1 MAQITVTPMAA
12 RRCRL
17 SREVMSL
24 LNWALEVENATHWLC
39 LTGRR
44 GLVTVASN
52 LQARYTNL
60 CYNRLSTVMI
70 MPGVSTSRFSNF
82 PLGLPHVYVTCRAII
97 PSGTRRSSTTSSTR
111 HGGRLTTVPVSV
123 SRTRTV
129 SQLLSSGS
137 AISSLEREVVARG
150 VPVRWLPI

>member
-1 MAQITVTPMAA
+1 
-12 RRCRL
+12 
-17 SREVMSL
+17 MSL

-60 CYNRLSTVMI
+60 CYNRLSTVMQESSI
-70 MPGVSTSRFSNF
+70 MPGVSTSRFSSF
-82 PLGLPHVYVTCRAII
+82 LLGLPHVYVTCRAII

-111 HGGRLTTVPVSV
+111 HGGRLTTVRVFV